1 MLINRRRSRST
12 TTTTL
17 ARVNGPATHYLPGA
31 RKRARAH
38 ELMSLRASAG
48 ATRKATTT
56 YYQPSTPPPLQYAQV
71 YLQRYHRPNKVPE
84 TTATAA
90 GVAIGT
96 AQMLRLAPLPTPPAS
111 APLLPCEREEKGK
124 RKAEAQISCHLQ
136 EQSSAKRRCFRFCFP
151 PPPLSRCAPHHQPPL
166 PPPPPPRRPA
176 SEINGPVH
184 ARTASNDARAAAAG

>member
-96 AQMLRLAPLPTPPAS
+96 AQMLRLAPLPSGLRS
-111 APLLPCEREEKGK
+111 AP
-124 RKAEAQISCHLQ
+124 
-136 EQSSAKRRCFRFCFP
+136 
-151 PPPLSRCAPHHQPPL
+151 PL
-166 PPPPPPRRPA
+166 
-176 SEINGPVH
+176 
-184 ARTASNDARAAAAG
+184 